1 MMKGLLGR
9 KVGMTQVFTE
19 DGALIP
25 VTVVEVVPN
34 VVLQKKTLENDGYEA
49 VQLGIEDVKLQRATK
64 PAIGHAKKAGSAP
77 KKFVREIAGNEL
89 LELEV
94 GSEVKADLFAAGDI
108 VDVQGTSKG
117 KGFTG
122 AIVRN
127 NQRMGPAS
135 HGSGHHRG
143 IGSLAT
149 IGRNNGIINK
159 GRIMAGQEGGYT
171 TTNRN
176 LEVIKVDAENN
187 YLLLKGNVPGPKKGY
202 VIVKTTTKRVKQ
214 TTPKTLVNRGVGQGE

>member
-1 MMKGLLGR
+1 MKGLLGR

-19 DGALIP
+19 DGVLVP
-25 VTVVEVVPN
+25 VTVIEVVPN
-34 VVLQKKTLENDGYEA
+34 VVLQKKTVATDGYEA
-49 VQLGIEDVKLQRATK
+49 IQMGIVDVKTQRAIK
-64 PAIGHAKKAGSAP
+64 PQIGHAQKAGSAP
-77 KKFVREIAGNEL
+77 KKFVREIRGNEMFD
-89 LELEV
+89 LEV
-94 GSEVKADLFAAGDI
+94 GSEAKADVFQAGDM
-108 VDVQGTSKG
+108 VDVSGTSKG

-127 NQRMGPAS
+127 NQRLGPAS

-159 GRIMAGQEGGYT
+159 GRIMAGQHGGFT

-176 LEVIKVDAENN
+176 LEVVKVDADKN
-187 YLLLKGNVPGPKKGY
+187 YVLVKGNVPGPKKGL
-202 VIVKTTTKRVKQ
+202 VVVKTTTKRVKSR
-214 TTPKTLVNRGVGQGE
+214 PAVTLIDYSASKEE

>member
-1 MMKGLLGR
+1 MKGLLGR

-19 DGALIP
+19 DGILIP
-25 VTVVEVVPN
+25 VTVIEVVPN
-34 VVLQKKTLENDGYEA
+34 VVLQKKTLENDGYDA

-64 PAIGHAKKAGSAP
+64 PSIGHAKKAGSAP
-77 KKFVREIAGNEL
+77 KKFVREIAGTEL
-89 LELEV
+89 LDLEV
-94 GSEVKADLFAAGDI
+94 GHEVKADLFAAGDL

-127 NQRMGPAS
+127 NQRMGPSS

-187 YLLLKGNVPGPKKGY
+187 YILLKGNVPGPKKGY

-214 TTPKTLVNRGVGQGE
+214 TTAKTLVDRGVGQGE